1 MKIKKIGKIN
11 PVAKYSRNK
20 SGAGYHKDKTK
31 YNRKNKMCGGYTG
44 EYEMD
49 DQQQKVELYFEDMT
63 EEEHEQ
69 VQFLIN
75 QQKQTNSA
83 SLWFQLE
90 EEINAVFDKV
100 EARKADLMADDRV
113 SRKTAEL
120 VPLTSAYLV
129 CA

>member
-1 MKIKKIGKIN
+1 
-11 PVAKYSRNK
+11 
-20 SGAGYHKDKTK
+20 
-31 YNRKNKMCGGYTG
+31 
-44 EYEMD
+44 
-49 DQQQKVELYFEDMT
+49 MT

-100 EARKADLMADDRV
+100 EARIMADDRV
-113 SRKTAEL
+113 SRKTGTRST
-120 VPLTSAYLV
+120 TSAYLV

>member
-31 YNRKNKMCGGYTG
+31 YKKNKMCGGYTG

-49 DQQQKVELYFEDMT
+49 DQQQKVELYFEDMK
-63 EEEHEQ
+63 EEHEQ

-83 SLWFQLE
+83 SFGF
-90 EEINAVFDKV
+90 N
-100 EARKADLMADDRV
+100 
-113 SRKTAEL
+113 
-120 VPLTSAYLV
+120 
-129 CA
+129 

>member
-1 MKIKKIGKIN
+1 
-11 PVAKYSRNK
+11 
-20 SGAGYHKDKTK
+20 
-31 YNRKNKMCGGYTG
+31 MCGGYTG
-44 EYEMD
+44 EPEMD

-63 EEEHEQ
+63 DEEHEQ

-100 EARKADLMADDRV
+100 DARNNG
-113 SRKTAEL
+113 
-120 VPLTSAYLV
+120 
-129 CA
+129 

>member
-1 MKIKKIGKIN
+1 MKIKKISKVN

-44 EYEMD
+44 EHEMD

-63 EEEHEQ
+63 DEEHEQ

-90 EEINAVFDKV
+90 EEINAVFDKID
-100 EARKADLMADDRV
+100 ARNNG
-113 SRKTAEL
+113 
-120 VPLTSAYLV
+120 
-129 CA
+129 

>member
-11 PVAKYSRNK
+11 PVAKHSRNK

-44 EYEMD
+44 EYEMEND
-49 DQQQKVELYFEDMT
+49 PEQKVELYFEDMT
-63 EEEHEQ
+63 DEEHEQ

-90 EEINAVFDKV
+90 EEINAVFDKID
-100 EARKADLMADDRV
+100 ARNNG
-113 SRKTAEL
+113 
-120 VPLTSAYLV
+120 
-129 CA
+129 